1 LSRLVYIQRM
11 VWYRITYK
19 KPDGRP
25 VSGIKQ
31 YHIKNI
37 DDAFE
42 YFKAKAKAAETELQD
57 FDCVMISEK
66 SEAFKAWMVVREKR
80 RRYDNYGQNSN
91 SGPGKY
97 RNKGNGPELGNR

>member
-1 LSRLVYIQRM
+1 M

-19 KPDGRP
+19 KANGRP

-37 DDAFE
+37 DDAFD
-42 YFKAKAKAAETELQD
+42 YFQAKAKASEPELQE

-66 SEAFKAWMVVREKR
+66 SEVFKAWVTAREKR
-80 RRYDNYGQNSN
+80 RRYDNYGQSSN

-97 RNKGNGPELGNR
+97 RKKGEGPELGQR